1 MHLPRGLPVLVYAL
15 YRWERVKAIRTAT
28 IMVLTANA
36 NNSNEISTASAAS
49 SLRDFAHATVAA
61 VMAVTREKLKPP
73 LLVSVSSLPSR
84 IGQIRPC
91 LESLLAG
98 SILPD
103 KILVVLP
110 ISSIRERSRY
120 VLPDFLDNSGFCRGI
135 VEVVRT
141 QRDWG
146 PGTKLLGALGALHDP
161 CVLVI
166 ADDDV
171 KYKPSFLAGLYAAQT
186 EDHRASFSFY
196 TYRSNGLTIGQ
207 GCDGFSFWPPN
218 LAGIGAFAE
227 RYITGT
233 DLFFHDDLW
242 ISFYLKMHGI
252 AVKSLAGKLVS
263 GLIYERLHDI
273 NSLNKLD
280 GPLRRGR
287 LDREGTR
294 RLLKEVPMPTTRR
307 MQMRVERA
315 YDRYVGRQFRSLQRK
330 LGGALHR
337 S

>member
-1 MHLPRGLPVLVYAL
+1 M
-15 YRWERVKAIRTAT
+15 
-28 IMVLTANA
+28 
-36 NNSNEISTASAAS
+36 
-49 SLRDFAHATVAA
+49 
-61 VMAVTREKLKPP
+61 
-73 LLVSVSSLPSR
+73 
-84 IGQIRPC
+84 
-91 LESLLAG
+91 
-98 SILPD
+98 PD

-146 PGTKLLGALGALHDP
+146 PGTKLLGALGALHNP

-186 EDHRASFSFY
+186 RGPPRVVQLLHVPLERAYDRPGLRRIQLLAAESRRHR
-196 TYRSNGLTIGQ
+196 
-207 GCDGFSFWPPN
+207 
-218 LAGIGAFAE
+218 AFAE

-307 MQMRVERA
+307 MQMQVERA
-315 YDRYVGRQFRSLQRK
+315 YDRYVGQQFSSLQRK